1 MLFNK
6 LWSRKFVTVGSFLFL
21 VMAFFLTG
29 CSGSG
34 SGGGNANSVTIE
46 PIAGSLVQQKMAGIE
61 YYSIQK
67 DFNVWNDTSH
77 GITLSDSVTNQQ
89 YQQCF
94 GQYIST
100 GNENYLKMLIS
111 KSVTAK
117 VGNKICSCIV
127 ITEKG
132 EQTTIPSGQSTK
144 ITVVTYGP
152 TDESTLERR
161 FNMAKAQKI

>member
-117 VGNKICSCIV
+117 VL
-127 ITEKG
+127 
-132 EQTTIPSGQSTK
+132 Q
-144 ITVVTYGP
+144 
-152 TDESTLERR
+152 
-161 FNMAKAQKI
+161 QKWEIKSVRVLL